1 MNKKNKFSIKKKEHE
16 IFLYYELRKI
26 FVDSFKPKNNKE
38 FKLLE
43 MYSNIFIN
51 ILFLKCRYNT
61 KTEKKI
67 KDFMKKNIKLINFI
81 KNNNLLIFK

>member
-1 MNKKNKFSIKKKEHE
+1 MNKKKFSIQKKENE
-16 IFLYYELRKI
+16 IFLYYELRKKFI
-26 FVDSFKPKNNKE
+26 DSFKPKNIKE

-51 ILFLKCRYNT
+51 MVFLKCRYNT

-67 KDFMKKNIKLINFI
+67 KEFM
-81 KNNNLLIFK
+81 NNNFKSLL

>member
-1 MNKKNKFSIKKKEHE
+1 MSKKTKFFIQKKEDE

-43 MYSNIFIN
+43 MYSNILIN
-51 ILFLKCRYNT
+51 IVFLKCRYSD

-67 KDFMKKNIKLINFI
+67 KDFIKKNINIIRNQYKL
-81 KNNNLLIFK
+81 KNNYL